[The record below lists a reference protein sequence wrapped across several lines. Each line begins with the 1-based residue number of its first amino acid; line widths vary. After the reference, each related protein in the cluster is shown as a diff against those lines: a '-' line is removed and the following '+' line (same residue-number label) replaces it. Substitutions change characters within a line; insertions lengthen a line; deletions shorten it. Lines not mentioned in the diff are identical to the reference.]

1 MKARQDNSPVKCRD
15 GVDEMTKV
23 DIERVMG
30 FAASTRIPT
39 DDVDREFRR
48 ASSFRSES
56 SVALCCVGYYCLVL
70 VFSRWTVAT

>member
-1 MKARQDNSPVKCRD
+1 MKAQQDNSPVKCRD

-39 DDVDREFRR
+39 DDIGSRI
-48 ASSFRSES
+48 SES
-56 SVALCCVGYYCLVL
+56 FELHV
-70 VFSRWTVAT
+70 